1 VAFLLRRILQKM
13 IGAAIISIAAG
24 QGIGTTYRALV
35 MTMYMHQLNQ
45 VSAEQALLG
54 LHGLKIRIF
63 ISIKEERRKRERK
76 VKDIPFFS
84 SVLLLLKPPAVNTDI
99 KKPQPLITQ

>member
-1 VAFLLRRILQKM
+1 
-13 IGAAIISIAAG
+13 
-24 QGIGTTYRALV
+24 
-35 MTMYMHQLNQ
+35 MTMHMHQLHE

-63 ISIKEERRKRERK
+63 ISIREERRKRESK
-76 VKDIPFFS
+76 VKGIPFFS
-84 SVLLLLKPPAVNTDI
+84 FVLLLLKLPAVNTGI